1 MTVLRDRAPR
11 GLSGVLAGGLV
22 ALAVT
27 VCLVQWWAS
36 TSGDPGPGRAAVA
49 GHILAA
55 LSAVVLQLI
64 VERSPGRVA
73 TVAAWCIVTL
83 AVAVLWFG
91 WWT

>member
-36 TSGDPGPGRAAVA
+36 ISGDPGPGRAAVV
-49 GHILAA
+49 GHMLAA
-55 LSAVVLQLI
+55 LGAVVLQ
-64 VERSPGRVA
+64 VVAERSSGGVA
-73 TVAAWCIVTL
+73 TLAPWCIVTL
-83 AVAVLWFG
+83 AAAVLWFG
-91 WWT
+91 WWI